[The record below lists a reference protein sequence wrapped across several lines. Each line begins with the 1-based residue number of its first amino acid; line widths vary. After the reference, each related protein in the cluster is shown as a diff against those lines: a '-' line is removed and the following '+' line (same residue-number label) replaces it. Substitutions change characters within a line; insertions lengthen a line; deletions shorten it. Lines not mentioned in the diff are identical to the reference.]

1 MFLELL
7 SFLSSLDT
15 GFNVLSYLTVRA
27 VFAMMTALLITLLL
41 GKWIIGKLQEYQI
54 GQVIRDDGPE
64 THLEKKGTPTMGGV
78 LIFFAFFISVL
89 IWGDWQNPFLWIV
102 IVTALLFSSIGF
114 IDDYLKIK
122 KQNSD
127 GLSRRQKLSAQT
139 ISTLLICFWLLSLNS
154 KTIGAELLIPFFK
167 DLIIP
172 LNVIGFLIIGWFAI
186 VGGSNSVNL
195 TDGLDGLAIMPV
207 IIISGALGV
216 FAYIGG
222 NYNFSG
228 YLNMPF
234 MPGTGEAFVLCAAL
248 IGAGFGFLWF
258 NTYPAEIFMGDTGS
272 LALGAILA
280 VIAIIVHQEILL
292 ILMGGIFV
300 AETLSVIIQI
310 AYYKRTQKRFFKM
323 APIHHHFEK
332 KGLKEPKIIVRFW
345 IVTLILVL
353 ISLASIKIRSVSY
366 THLTLPTNREV

>member
-7 SFLSSLDT
+7 SFLASLDT

-41 GKWIIGKLQEYQI
+41 GKWIISKLLQYQI

-78 LIFFAFFISVL
+78 LILFAFFTSVL
-89 IWGDWQNPFLWIV
+89 IWGDWRNPFLWIV
-102 IVTALLFSSIGF
+102 ISTALLFGLVGF
-114 IDDYLKIK
+114 VDDYLKIK

-127 GLSRRQKLSAQT
+127 GLSRRQKLLTQT
-139 ISTLLICFWLLSLNS
+139 IGTLLICLWLLSLNS
-154 KTIGAELLIPFFK
+154 KTIGSELLIPFFK

-172 LNVIGFLIIGWFAI
+172 LNAIGFLLIGWFAI

-207 IIISGALGV
+207 ILISGALAV

-222 NYNFSG
+222 NYNFSA

-234 MPGTGEAFVLCAAL
+234 MPGTGEVFVLCAAL

-272 LALGAILA
+272 LSLGAILA

-310 AYYKRTQKRFFKM
+310 GYFKRTQERFFLM

-353 ISLASIKIRSVSY
+353 ISLASIKIR
-366 THLTLPTNREV
+366 

>member
-7 SFLSSLDT
+7 NFLSSLDT

-27 VFAMMTALLITLLL
+27 VFAMMTSLLITLVL
-41 GKWIIGKLQEYQI
+41 GKWIISKLEQYEI

-64 THLEKKGTPTMGGV
+64 THEEKKGTPTMGGV
-78 LIFFAFFISVL
+78 LILFAFFTSMI
-89 IWGDWQNPFLWIV
+89 IWGDWTNPFLWIV

-127 GLSRRQKLSAQT
+127 GLSRRQKIALQS
-139 ISTLLICFWLLSLNS
+139 ISTILICIWLLSLNS
-154 KTIGAELLIPFFK
+154 KTIGAELLVPFFK
-167 DLIIP
+167 DLVIP
-172 LNVIGFLIIGWFAI
+172 LNAFGFLIVGWFAI

-207 IIISGALGV
+207 IIISAALAV

-222 NYNFSG
+222 NYNFSA

-234 MPGTGEAFVLCAAL
+234 MPGTGEIFVVCAAL
-248 IGAGFGFLWF
+248 IGSGFGFLWF

-272 LALGAILA
+272 LSLGAILA

-300 AETLSVIIQI
+300 AEALSVIIQI
-310 AYYKRTQKRFFKM
+310 GYYKQTQKRFFRM

-332 KGLKEPKIIVRFW
+332 LGLKEPKIIVRFW

-353 ISLASIKIRSVSY
+353 ISLASIKIR
-366 THLTLPTNREV
+366 

>member
-1 MFLELL
+1 MFLEIL

-27 VFAMMTALLITLLL
+27 VFAMMTALLITLVL
-41 GKWIIGKLQEYQI
+41 GKWIISKLQHYQI
-54 GQVIRDDGPE
+54 GQVIREDGPE
-64 THLEKKGTPTMGGV
+64 THLEKQGTPTMGGV
-78 LIFFAFFISVL
+78 LILFAFFISVL
-89 IWGDWQNPFLWIV
+89 IWGDWNNPFLWIV

-114 IDDYLKIK
+114 VDDYLKIK

-127 GLSRRQKLSAQT
+127 GLSRRQKIAAQSISA
-139 ISTLLICFWLLSLNS
+139 ILICVWLLSLNS

-172 LNVIGFLIIGWFAI
+172 LNALAFLIIGWFAL
-186 VGGSNSVNL
+186 VGSSNSVNL

-207 IIISGALGV
+207 ILISGALAV

-234 MPGTGEAFVLCAAL
+234 MPGTGEIFVLCAAL
-248 IGAGFGFLWF
+248 VGAGFGFLWF

-272 LALGAILA
+272 LSLGAILG

-310 AYYKRTQKRFFKM
+310 GYFKRTQKRFFLM
-323 APIHHHFEK
+323 APIHHHYEK
-332 KGLKEPKIIVRFW
+332 KVLKEPKIIVRFW
-345 IVTLILVL
+345 IITLILVL
-353 ISLASIKIRSVSY
+353 ISLASIKIR
-366 THLTLPTNREV
+366 

>member
-1 MFLELL
+1 MFLELIN
-7 SFLSSLDT
+7 FLSSLDT

-27 VFAMMTALLITLLL
+27 VFAMMTSLLITLVL
-41 GKWIIGKLQEYQI
+41 GKWIISKLEQYEI

-64 THLEKKGTPTMGGV
+64 THEEKEGTPTMGGV
-78 LIFFAFFISVL
+78 LILFAFFTSMI
-89 IWGDWQNPFLWIV
+89 IWGDWTNPFLWIV

-127 GLSRRQKLSAQT
+127 GLSRRQKILAQS
-139 ISTLLICFWLLSLNS
+139 ISTILICIWLLSLNS
-154 KTIGAELLIPFFK
+154 KTIGAELLVPFFK
-167 DLIIP
+167 DLVIP
-172 LNVIGFLIIGWFAI
+172 LNAFGFLIVGWFAI

-207 IIISGALGV
+207 ILISGALAV

-222 NYNFSG
+222 NYNFSA

-234 MPGTGEAFVLCAAL
+234 MSGTGEIFVVCAAL
-248 IGAGFGFLWF
+248 IGSGFGFLWF

-272 LALGAILA
+272 LSLGAILA

-300 AETLSVIIQI
+300 AEALSVIIQI
-310 AYYKRTQKRFFKM
+310 GYYKRTQKRFFKM

-332 KGLKEPKIIVRFW
+332 LGLKEPKIIVRFW

-353 ISLASIKIRSVSY
+353 ISLASIKIR
-366 THLTLPTNREV
+366 

>member
-1 MFLELL
+1 MFLELIN
-7 SFLSSLDT
+7 FLSSLDT

-27 VFAMMTALLITLLL
+27 VFAMMTALLITLVL
-41 GKWIIGKLQEYQI
+41 GKWIISKLKQYEI

-64 THLEKKGTPTMGGV
+64 THGEKEGTPTMGGV
-78 LIFFAFFISVL
+78 LILFAFFTSVI
-89 IWGDWQNPFLWIV
+89 IWGDWKNPYLWIV
-102 IVTALLFSSIGF
+102 LLTALLFSSIGF

-127 GLSRRQKLSAQT
+127 GLSRRQKIAAQS
-139 ISTLLICFWLLSLNS
+139 ISTILICLWLISLDS
-154 KTIGAELLIPFFK
+154 KVIGTELLIPFFK
-167 DLIIP
+167 DLVIP
-172 LNVIGFLIIGWFAI
+172 LNTLGFLIVGWFAI

-207 IIISGALGV
+207 ILISGALAV

-222 NYNFSG
+222 NYNFSA

-234 MPGTGEAFVLCAAL
+234 MPGTGEVFIVCAAL
-248 IGAGFGFLWF
+248 IGSGFGFLWF

-272 LALGAILA
+272 LSLGAILA

-292 ILMGGIFV
+292 ILMGGVFV
-300 AETLSVIIQI
+300 AETFSVIIQI
-310 AYYKRTQKRFFKM
+310 GYFKRTQEKFFLM

-332 KGLKEPKIIVRFW
+332 MGLKEPKIIVRFW

-353 ISLASIKIRSVSY
+353 ISLASIKIR
-366 THLTLPTNREV
+366 

>member
-1 MFLELL
+1 MFLEIL

-27 VFAMMTALLITLLL
+27 VFAMMTALLITLVL
-41 GKWIIGKLQEYQI
+41 GKWIISKLQHYQI
-54 GQVIRDDGPE
+54 GQVIRNDGPE
-64 THLEKKGTPTMGGV
+64 THLEKAGTPTMGGV
-78 LIFFAFFISVL
+78 LILFAFFISVL
-89 IWGDWQNPFLWIV
+89 IWGDWDNPFLWIV
-102 IVTALLFSSIGF
+102 IVTALLFSTIGF

-127 GLSRRQKLSAQT
+127 GLSRRQKILAQSISA
-139 ISTLLICFWLLSLNS
+139 ILICVWLLSLNS

-172 LNVIGFLIIGWFAI
+172 LNALAFLIVGWFAL
-186 VGGSNSVNL
+186 VGSSNAVNL

-207 IIISGALGV
+207 ILISGALAV

-234 MPGTGEAFVLCAAL
+234 MPGTGEIFVLCAAL
-248 IGAGFGFLWF
+248 VGAGFGFLWF

-272 LALGAILA
+272 LSLGAILG

-310 AYYKRTQKRFFKM
+310 GYFKRTQKRFFLM
-323 APIHHHFEK
+323 APIHHHYEK

-345 IVTLILVL
+345 IITLILVL
-353 ISLASIKIRSVSY
+353 ISLASIKIR
-366 THLTLPTNREV
+366 

>member
-1 MFLELL
+1 MFLELIN
-7 SFLSSLDT
+7 FLSSLDT

-27 VFAMMTALLITLLL
+27 VFAMMTSLLITLVL
-41 GKWIIGKLQEYQI
+41 GKWIISKLEQYEI
-54 GQVIRDDGPE
+54 GQVIRNDGPE
-64 THLEKKGTPTMGGV
+64 THEEKKGTPTMGGV
-78 LIFFAFFISVL
+78 LILFAFFTSMI
-89 IWGDWQNPFLWIV
+89 IWGDWKNPFLWIV
-102 IVTALLFSSIGF
+102 IVTALLFSLIGF

-127 GLSRRQKLSAQT
+127 GLSRRQKIAAQS
-139 ISTLLICFWLLSLNS
+139 ISTILICIWLLSLNS
-154 KTIGAELLIPFFK
+154 KTIGAELLVPFFK
-167 DLIIP
+167 DLVIP
-172 LNVIGFLIIGWFAI
+172 LNAFGFLIVGWFAI

-207 IIISGALGV
+207 IIISAALAV

-222 NYNFSG
+222 NYNFSA

-234 MPGTGEAFVLCAAL
+234 MPGTGEIFVVCAAL
-248 IGAGFGFLWF
+248 IGSGFGFLWF

-272 LALGAILA
+272 LSLGAILA

-300 AETLSVIIQI
+300 AEALSVIIQI
-310 AYYKRTQKRFFKM
+310 GYYKQTQKRFFRM

-332 KGLKEPKIIVRFW
+332 LGLKEPKIIVRFW

-353 ISLASIKIRSVSY
+353 ISLASIKIR
-366 THLTLPTNREV
+366 

>member
-1 MFLELL
+1 MFLELIN
-7 SFLSSLDT
+7 FLSSLDT

-27 VFAMMTALLITLLL
+27 VFAMMTSLLITLVL
-41 GKWIIGKLQEYQI
+41 GKWIISKLEQYEI

-64 THLEKKGTPTMGGV
+64 THEEKEGTPTMGGV
-78 LIFFAFFISVL
+78 LILFAFFTSMI
-89 IWGDWQNPFLWIV
+89 IWGDWRNPYLWIV
-102 IVTALLFSSIGF
+102 LLTALLFSSIGF

-127 GLSRRQKLSAQT
+127 GLSRRQKIAAQS
-139 ISTLLICFWLLSLNS
+139 ISTILICIWLLSLNS
-154 KTIGAELLIPFFK
+154 KTIGAELLVPFFK
-167 DLIIP
+167 DLVIP
-172 LNVIGFLIIGWFAI
+172 LNAFGFLIVGWFAI

-207 IIISGALGV
+207 IIISAALAV

-222 NYNFSG
+222 NYNFSA

-234 MPGTGEAFVLCAAL
+234 MPGTGEIFVVCAAL
-248 IGAGFGFLWF
+248 IGSGFGFLWF

-272 LALGAILA
+272 LSLGAILA

-300 AETLSVIIQI
+300 AEALSVIIQI
-310 AYYKRTQKRFFKM
+310 GYYKQTQKRFFRM

-332 KGLKEPKIIVRFW
+332 IGLKEPKIIVRFW

-353 ISLASIKIRSVSY
+353 ISLASIKIR
-366 THLTLPTNREV
+366 

>member
-1 MFLELL
+1 MFLEIL

-27 VFAMMTALLITLLL
+27 VFAMMTALLITLVL
-41 GKWIIGKLQEYQI
+41 GKWIISKLQHYQI
-54 GQVIRDDGPE
+54 GQVIRNDGPE
-64 THLEKKGTPTMGGV
+64 THLEKAGTPTMGGV
-78 LIFFAFFISVL
+78 LILFAFFISVL
-89 IWGDWQNPFLWIV
+89 IWGDWDNPFLWIV

-127 GLSRRQKLSAQT
+127 GLSRRQKILAQSISA
-139 ISTLLICFWLLSLNS
+139 ILICVWLLSLNS

-172 LNVIGFLIIGWFAI
+172 LNALAFLIIGWFAL
-186 VGGSNSVNL
+186 VGSSNSVNL

-207 IIISGALGV
+207 ILISGALAV

-234 MPGTGEAFVLCAAL
+234 MPGTGEIFVLCAAL
-248 IGAGFGFLWF
+248 VGAGFGFLWF

-272 LALGAILA
+272 LSLGAILG

-310 AYYKRTQKRFFKM
+310 GYFKRTQKRIFLM
-323 APIHHHFEK
+323 APLHHHYEK

-345 IVTLILVL
+345 IITLILVL
-353 ISLASIKIRSVSY
+353 ISLASIKIR
-366 THLTLPTNREV
+366 

>member
-1 MFLELL
+1 MFLELI

-27 VFAMMTALLITLLL
+27 VFAMMTSLLITLLL
-41 GKWIIGKLQEYQI
+41 GKWIISKLQQYQI
-54 GQVIRDDGPE
+54 GQVIRSDGPE
-64 THLEKKGTPTMGGV
+64 SHRDKEGTPTMGGV
-78 LIFFAFFISVL
+78 LILFAFFTSVI
-89 IWGDWQNPFLWIV
+89 IWGDWRNPFLWIV

-127 GLSRRQKLSAQT
+127 GLSRRQKILAQS
-139 ISTLLICFWLLSLNS
+139 ISTILICIWLLSLDS
-154 KTIGAELLIPFFK
+154 KTIGAEILIPFFK
-167 DLIIP
+167 DLVIP
-172 LNVIGFLIIGWFAI
+172 LNAFGFLIVGWFAI

-207 IIISGALGV
+207 ILISGALAV

-222 NYNFSG
+222 NYNFSA

-234 MPGTGEAFVLCAAL
+234 MPGIGEVFVICAAL
-248 IGAGFGFLWF
+248 IGSGFGFLWF
-258 NTYPAEIFMGDTGS
+258 NTYPAEIFMGDIGS
-272 LALGAILA
+272 LSLGAILA

-300 AETLSVIIQI
+300 AETLSVILQI
-310 AYYKRTQKRFFKM
+310 GYFKRTQKRLFLM
-323 APIHHHFEK
+323 APIHHHFEEM
-332 KGLKEPKIIVRFW
+332 GLKEPKIIVRFW

-353 ISLASIKIRSVSY
+353 ISLASIKIR
-366 THLTLPTNREV
+366 

>member
-1 MFLELL
+1 MFLELIN
-7 SFLSSLDT
+7 FLSSLDT

-27 VFAMMTALLITLLL
+27 VFAMMTALLITLVL
-41 GKWIIGKLQEYQI
+41 GKWIISKLEQYEI

-64 THLEKKGTPTMGGV
+64 THGEKEGTPTMGGV
-78 LIFFAFFISVL
+78 LILFAFFTSVI
-89 IWGDWQNPFLWIV
+89 IWGDWKNPYLWIV
-102 IVTALLFSSIGF
+102 LLTALIFSSIGF
-114 IDDYLKIK
+114 VDDYLKIK
-122 KQNSD
+122 KKNSD
-127 GLSRRQKLSAQT
+127 GLSRRQKIAAQS
-139 ISTLLICFWLLSLNS
+139 ISTILICLWLISLDS
-154 KTIGAELLIPFFK
+154 KVIGTELLIPFFK
-167 DLIIP
+167 DLVIP
-172 LNVIGFLIIGWFAI
+172 LNTLGFLIVGWFAI

-207 IIISGALGV
+207 ILISGALAV

-222 NYNFSG
+222 NYNFSA

-234 MPGTGEAFVLCAAL
+234 MPGTGEVFVVCAAL
-248 IGAGFGFLWF
+248 IGSGFGFLWF

-272 LALGAILA
+272 LSLGAILA

-300 AETLSVIIQI
+300 AETLSVILQI
-310 AYYKRTQKRFFKM
+310 GYFKRTQERLFLM
-323 APIHHHFEK
+323 APLHHHYEK

-353 ISLASIKIRSVSY
+353 ISLASIKIR
-366 THLTLPTNREV
+366 

>member
-1 MFLELL
+1 MFLEIL

-27 VFAMMTALLITLLL
+27 VFAMMTALLITLVL
-41 GKWIIGKLQEYQI
+41 GKWIISKLQHYQI
-54 GQVIRDDGPE
+54 GQVIRNDGPE
-64 THLEKKGTPTMGGV
+64 THLEKAGTPTMGGV
-78 LIFFAFFISVL
+78 LILFAFFISVL
-89 IWGDWQNPFLWIV
+89 IWGDWDNPFLWIV

-127 GLSRRQKLSAQT
+127 GLSRRQKILAQSISA
-139 ISTLLICFWLLSLNS
+139 IIICVWLLSLNS

-172 LNVIGFLIIGWFAI
+172 LNALAFLIIGWFAL
-186 VGGSNSVNL
+186 VGSSNSVNL

-207 IIISGALGV
+207 ILISGALAV

-234 MPGTGEAFVLCAAL
+234 MPGTGEIFVLCAAL
-248 IGAGFGFLWF
+248 VGAGFGFLWF

-272 LALGAILA
+272 LSLGGSLA
-280 VIAIIVHQEILL
+280 AIAIIVKHEIVLA
-292 ILMGGIFV
+292 IIGGLFV
-300 AETLSVIIQI
+300 LETVSVIIQVI
-310 AYYKRTQKRFFKM
+310 CFKLTGKRIFKM

-345 IVTLILVL
+345 IITLILVL
-353 ISLASIKIRSVSY
+353 ISLASIKIR
-366 THLTLPTNREV
+366 

>member
-1 MFLELL
+1 VFLEIL

-27 VFAMMTALLITLLL
+27 VFAMMTALLITLVL
-41 GKWIIGKLQEYQI
+41 GKWIISKLQYYQI
-54 GQVIRDDGPE
+54 GQVIREDGPE
-64 THLEKKGTPTMGGV
+64 THLEKQGTPTMGGV
-78 LIFFAFFISVL
+78 LILFAFFISIL
-89 IWGDWQNPFLWIV
+89 IWGDWDNPFLWIV
-102 IVTALLFSSIGF
+102 IVTALLFSSVGF

-127 GLSRRQKLSAQT
+127 GLSRRQKIAAQSISA
-139 ISTLLICFWLLSLNS
+139 ILICVWLLSLNS

-172 LNVIGFLIIGWFAI
+172 LNAIAFLIVGWFAL
-186 VGGSNSVNL
+186 VGSSNSVNL

-207 IIISGALGV
+207 ILISGALAV

-234 MPGTGEAFVLCAAL
+234 MPGTGEIFVICAAL
-248 IGAGFGFLWF
+248 VGAGFGFLWF

-272 LALGAILA
+272 LSLGAILG

-310 AYYKRTQKRFFKM
+310 GYFKRTQKRFFLM
-323 APIHHHFEK
+323 APIHHHYEK

-345 IVTLILVL
+345 IITLILVL
-353 ISLASIKIRSVSY
+353 ISLASIKIR
-366 THLTLPTNREV
+366 

>member
-1 MFLELL
+1 MFLELIN
-7 SFLSSLDT
+7 FLSSLDT

-27 VFAMMTALLITLLL
+27 VFAMMTSLLITLVL
-41 GKWIIGKLQEYQI
+41 GKWIISKLEQYEI

-64 THLEKKGTPTMGGV
+64 THEEKKGTPTMGGV
-78 LIFFAFFISVL
+78 LILFAFFTSMI
-89 IWGDWQNPFLWIV
+89 IWGDWKNPFLWIV

-127 GLSRRQKLSAQT
+127 GLSRRQKIALQS
-139 ISTLLICFWLLSLNS
+139 ISTILICIWLLSLNS
-154 KTIGAELLIPFFK
+154 KTIGAELLVPFFK
-167 DLIIP
+167 DLVIP
-172 LNVIGFLIIGWFAI
+172 LNAFGFLIVGWFAI

-207 IIISGALGV
+207 IIISAALAV

-222 NYNFSG
+222 NYNFSA

-234 MPGTGEAFVLCAAL
+234 MPGTGEIFVVCAAL
-248 IGAGFGFLWF
+248 IGSGFGFLWF

-272 LALGAILA
+272 LSLGAILA

-300 AETLSVIIQI
+300 AEALSVIIQI
-310 AYYKRTQKRFFKM
+310 GYYKRTQKRFFKM

-332 KGLKEPKIIVRFW
+332 IGLKEPKIIVRFW

-353 ISLASIKIRSVSY
+353 ISLASIKIR
-366 THLTLPTNREV
+366 

>member
-1 MFLELL
+1 MFLEIL

-27 VFAMMTALLITLLL
+27 VFAMMTALLITLVL
-41 GKWIIGKLQEYQI
+41 GKWIISKLQHYQI
-54 GQVIRDDGPE
+54 GQVIREDGPE
-64 THLEKKGTPTMGGV
+64 THLEKQGTPTMGGV
-78 LIFFAFFISVL
+78 LILFAFFISIL
-89 IWGDWQNPFLWIV
+89 IWGDWDNPFLWIV

-127 GLSRRQKLSAQT
+127 GLSRRQKIAAQSISA
-139 ISTLLICFWLLSLNS
+139 ILICVWLLSLNS

-172 LNVIGFLIIGWFAI
+172 LNAIAFLIVGWFAL
-186 VGGSNSVNL
+186 VGSSNSVNL

-207 IIISGALGV
+207 ILISGALAV

-234 MPGTGEAFVLCAAL
+234 MPGTGEIFVLCAAL
-248 IGAGFGFLWF
+248 VGAGFGFLWF

-272 LALGAILA
+272 LSLGAILG

-310 AYYKRTQKRFFKM
+310 GYFKRTQKRFFLM
-323 APIHHHFEK
+323 APIHHHYEK

-345 IVTLILVL
+345 IITLILVL
-353 ISLASIKIRSVSY
+353 ISLASIKIR
-366 THLTLPTNREV
+366 

>member
-1 MFLELL
+1 MFLEIL

-27 VFAMMTALLITLLL
+27 VFAMMTALLITLVL
-41 GKWIIGKLQEYQI
+41 GKWIISKLQHYQI
-54 GQVIRDDGPE
+54 GQVIRNDGPE
-64 THLEKKGTPTMGGV
+64 THLEKAGTPTMGGV
-78 LIFFAFFISVL
+78 LILFAFFISVL
-89 IWGDWQNPFLWIV
+89 IWGDWDNPFLWIV

-127 GLSRRQKLSAQT
+127 GLSRRQKILAQSISA
-139 ISTLLICFWLLSLNS
+139 ILICVWLLSLNS

-172 LNVIGFLIIGWFAI
+172 LNALAFLIIGWFAL
-186 VGGSNSVNL
+186 VGSSNSVNL

-207 IIISGALGV
+207 ILISGALAV

-234 MPGTGEAFVLCAAL
+234 MPGTGEIFVICAAL
-248 IGAGFGFLWF
+248 VGAGFGFLWF

-272 LALGAILA
+272 LSLGAILG

-310 AYYKRTQKRFFKM
+310 GYFKRTQKRFFLM
-323 APIHHHFEK
+323 APIHHHYEK

-345 IVTLILVL
+345 IITLILVL
-353 ISLASIKIRSVSY
+353 ISLASIKIR
-366 THLTLPTNREV
+366 

>member
-27 VFAMMTALLITLLL
+27 VFAMMTALLITLVF
-41 GKWIIGKLQEYQI
+41 GKWLISKLQHYQI

-64 THLEKKGTPTMGGV
+64 THLDKEGTPTMGGV
-78 LIFFAFFISVL
+78 LILFAFFVSVI
-89 IWGDWQNPFLWIV
+89 IWGDWSNPFLWIV
-102 IVTALLFSSIGF
+102 IVTALLYGSIGF

-127 GLSRRQKLSAQT
+127 GLSRRQKITAQSISA
-139 ISTLLICFWLLSLNS
+139 ILICIWLISLNS
-154 KTIGAELLIPFFK
+154 KTIGAELLVPFFK

-172 LNVIGFLIIGWFAI
+172 LNVFGFLVIGWFAI
-186 VGGSNSVNL
+186 VGSSNSVNL

-207 IIISGALGV
+207 ILISGALAV

-234 MPGTGEAFVLCAAL
+234 MSGTGEIFVLCAAL

-272 LALGAILA
+272 LALGAVLA
-280 VIAIIVHQEILL
+280 VFAIIVHQEILL

-310 AYYKRTQKRFFKM
+310 SYYKRTQRRFFKM
-323 APIHHHFEK
+323 APLHHHYEK
-332 KGLKEPKIIVRFW
+332 KGLAEPKIIVRFW
-345 IVTLILVL
+345 IITLILVL
-353 ISLASIKIRSVSY
+353 ISLASIKIR
-366 THLTLPTNREV
+366 

>member
-1 MFLELL
+1 MFLEIL

-27 VFAMMTALLITLLL
+27 VFAMMTALLISLVL
-41 GKWIIGKLQEYQI
+41 GKWIIAKLQHYQI
-54 GQVIRDDGPE
+54 GQVIRNDGPE
-64 THLEKKGTPTMGGV
+64 THLEKAGTPTMGGV
-78 LIFFAFFISVL
+78 LILFAFFISVL
-89 IWGDWQNPFLWIV
+89 IWGDWDNPFLWIV

-127 GLSRRQKLSAQT
+127 GLSRRQKILAQSISA
-139 ISTLLICFWLLSLNS
+139 ILICVWLLSLNS

-172 LNVIGFLIIGWFAI
+172 LNALAFLIIGWFAL
-186 VGGSNSVNL
+186 VGSSNSVNL

-207 IIISGALGV
+207 ILISGALAV

-234 MPGTGEAFVLCAAL
+234 MPGTGEIFVLCAAL
-248 IGAGFGFLWF
+248 VGAGFGFLWF

-272 LALGAILA
+272 LSLGAILG

-310 AYYKRTQKRFFKM
+310 GYFKRTQKRIFLM
-323 APIHHHFEK
+323 APLHHHYEK

-345 IVTLILVL
+345 IITLILVL
-353 ISLASIKIRSVSY
+353 ISLASIKIR
-366 THLTLPTNREV
+366 

>member
-1 MFLELL
+1 MFLELI

-27 VFAMMTALLITLLL
+27 VFAMMTSLLITLLL
-41 GKWIIGKLQEYQI
+41 GKWIISKLQQYQI
-54 GQVIRDDGPE
+54 GQVIRSDGPKSHQDKE
-64 THLEKKGTPTMGGV
+64 GTPTMGGV
-78 LIFFAFFISVL
+78 LILFAFFTSVI
-89 IWGDWQNPFLWIV
+89 IWGDWRNPFLWIV

-122 KQNSD
+122 KKNSD
-127 GLSRRQKLSAQT
+127 GLSRRQKILAQS
-139 ISTLLICFWLLSLNS
+139 ISTILICIWLLSLNS
-154 KTIGAELLIPFFK
+154 KTIGAEILIPFFK
-167 DLIIP
+167 DLVIP
-172 LNVIGFLIIGWFAI
+172 LNAFGFLIVGWFAI

-207 IIISGALGV
+207 ILISGALAV

-222 NYNFSG
+222 NYNFSA

-234 MPGTGEAFVLCAAL
+234 MPGTGEVFVICAAL
-248 IGAGFGFLWF
+248 IGSGFGFLWF
-258 NTYPAEIFMGDTGS
+258 NTYPAEIFMGDIGS
-272 LALGAILA
+272 LSLGAILA

-300 AETLSVIIQI
+300 AETLSVILQI
-310 AYYKRTQKRFFKM
+310 GYFKRTQKRLFLM
-323 APIHHHFEK
+323 APIHHHFEEM
-332 KGLKEPKIIVRFW
+332 GLKEPKIIVRFW

-353 ISLASIKIRSVSY
+353 ISLASIKIR
-366 THLTLPTNREV
+366 

>member
-1 MFLELL
+1 MFLEIL

-27 VFAMMTALLITLLL
+27 VFAMMTALLITLVL
-41 GKWIIGKLQEYQI
+41 GKWIISKLQHYQI
-54 GQVIRDDGPE
+54 GQVIREDGPE
-64 THLEKKGTPTMGGV
+64 THLEKQGTPTMGGV
-78 LIFFAFFISVL
+78 LILFAFFISVL
-89 IWGDWQNPFLWIV
+89 IWGDWNNPFLWIV

-127 GLSRRQKLSAQT
+127 GLSRRQKIAAQSISA
-139 ISTLLICFWLLSLNS
+139 ILICVWLLSLNS
-154 KTIGAELLIPFFK
+154 KTIGAELLVPFFK

-172 LNVIGFLIIGWFAI
+172 LNALAFLIIGWFAL
-186 VGGSNSVNL
+186 VGSSNSVNL

-207 IIISGALGV
+207 ILISGALAV

-234 MPGTGEAFVLCAAL
+234 MPGTGEIFVLCAAL
-248 IGAGFGFLWF
+248 VGAGFGFLWF

-272 LALGAILA
+272 LSLGAILG

-310 AYYKRTQKRFFKM
+310 GYFKRTQKRFFLM
-323 APIHHHFEK
+323 APIHHHYEK

-345 IVTLILVL
+345 IITLILVL
-353 ISLASIKIRSVSY
+353 ISLASIKIR
-366 THLTLPTNREV
+366 

>member
-1 MFLELL
+1 MFLELIN
-7 SFLSSLDT
+7 FLSSLDT

-27 VFAMMTALLITLLL
+27 VFAMMTSLLITLVL
-41 GKWIIGKLQEYQI
+41 GKWIISKLEQYEI

-64 THLEKKGTPTMGGV
+64 THEEKEGTPTMGGV
-78 LIFFAFFISVL
+78 LILFAFFTSMI
-89 IWGDWQNPFLWIV
+89 IWGDWTNPFLWIV

-114 IDDYLKIK
+114 VDDYLKIK

-127 GLSRRQKLSAQT
+127 GLSRRQKIAAQS
-139 ISTLLICFWLLSLNS
+139 ISTILICIWLLSLNS
-154 KTIGAELLIPFFK
+154 KTIGAELLVPFFK
-167 DLIIP
+167 DLVIP
-172 LNVIGFLIIGWFAI
+172 LNAFGFLIIGWFAI

-207 IIISGALGV
+207 ILISGALAV

-222 NYNFSG
+222 NYNFSA

-234 MPGTGEAFVLCAAL
+234 MSGTGEIFVVCAAL
-248 IGAGFGFLWF
+248 IGSGFGFLWF

-272 LALGAILA
+272 LSLGAILA

-300 AETLSVIIQI
+300 AEALSVIIQI
-310 AYYKRTQKRFFKM
+310 GYYKRTQKRFFKM

-332 KGLKEPKIIVRFW
+332 LGLKEPKIIVRFW

-353 ISLASIKIRSVSY
+353 ISLASIKIR
-366 THLTLPTNREV
+366 

>member
-1 MFLELL
+1 MFLEIL

-27 VFAMMTALLITLLL
+27 VFAMMTALLITLVL
-41 GKWIIGKLQEYQI
+41 GKWIIAKLQHYQI
-54 GQVIRDDGPE
+54 GQVIRNDGPE
-64 THLEKKGTPTMGGV
+64 THLEKAGTPTMGGV
-78 LIFFAFFISVL
+78 LILFAFFISVL
-89 IWGDWQNPFLWIV
+89 IWGDWDNPFLWIV

-127 GLSRRQKLSAQT
+127 GLSRRQKILAQSISA
-139 ISTLLICFWLLSLNS
+139 ILICMWLLSLNS

-172 LNVIGFLIIGWFAI
+172 LNALAFLIIGWFAL
-186 VGGSNSVNL
+186 VGSSNSVNL

-207 IIISGALGV
+207 ILISGALAV

-234 MPGTGEAFVLCAAL
+234 MPGTGEIFVLCAAL
-248 IGAGFGFLWF
+248 VGAGFGFLWF

-272 LALGAILA
+272 LSLGAILG

-310 AYYKRTQKRFFKM
+310 GYFKRTQKRIFLM
-323 APIHHHFEK
+323 APLHHHYEK

-345 IVTLILVL
+345 IITLILVL
-353 ISLASIKIRSVSY
+353 ISLASIKIR
-366 THLTLPTNREV
+366 